1 MRTALMLFAFLL
13 GCELC
18 DHLEG
23 GPQYQ
28 ACEAQFARPCDT
40 DGDGKGNGTAPCDA
54 GVCQY
59 GALQGVCV

>member
-1 MRTALMLFAFLL
+1 MRRLLISLFMLA

-23 GPQYQ
+23 PQHGV
-28 ACEAQFARPCDT
+28 CEAHFSGPCDT
-40 DGDGKGNGTAPCDA
+40 DGDGVGNGTSPCDA
-54 GVCQY
+54 GVCYY